1 MVDGLAGPTD
11 KVYGTTGATNDIPDL
26 DEPSCSS
33 EQSSAKKA
41 VKSAFPSHKKP
52 KNKLIIDTEIINKM
66 FTYGGEKGELKQEEA
81 MEKLESDICEL
92 AAHCVAAMRR
102 VQKKRKSNFQ
112 KLLEEAVGNQDDDE
126 GGIDDDE
133 LGDGEDK
140 PVMSD
145 ENNETENSGIG
156 EDEAQDQVDIGE
168 QLSYESLFQ
177 KNKKRPRGD
186 RRSYSVQSGTDCMQ
200 LKSMFN
206 QPLSVRGI
214 KSIEI
219 EEEKKQKQ
227 KLQLEV
233 QSSGD

>member
-1 MVDGLAGPTD
+1 M
-11 KVYGTTGATNDIPDL
+11 
-26 DEPSCSS
+26 
-33 EQSSAKKA
+33 
-41 VKSAFPSHKKP
+41 
-52 KNKLIIDTEIINKM
+52 
-66 FTYGGEKGELKQEEA
+66 
-81 MEKLESDICEL
+81 
-92 AAHCVAAMRR
+92 
-102 VQKKRKSNFQ
+102 
-112 KLLEEAVGNQDDDE
+112 GNQDDDE
-126 GGIDDDE
+126 GGMDDDD

-177 KNKKRPRGD
+177 KNKRRPRGD

-200 LKSMFN
+200 LKSIFN

-219 EEEKKQKQ
+219 EEEKKQK
-227 KLQLEV
+227 LQLEV

>member
-1 MVDGLAGPTD
+1 M
-11 KVYGTTGATNDIPDL
+11 
-26 DEPSCSS
+26 
-33 EQSSAKKA
+33 
-41 VKSAFPSHKKP
+41 
-52 KNKLIIDTEIINKM
+52 
-66 FTYGGEKGELKQEEA
+66 
-81 MEKLESDICEL
+81 
-92 AAHCVAAMRR
+92 
-102 VQKKRKSNFQ
+102 
-112 KLLEEAVGNQDDDE
+112 GNQDGDD
-126 GGIDDDE
+126 GGMDDDDLE
-133 LGDGEDK
+133 DGEDK

-177 KNKKRPRGD
+177 KNKTRRGD
-186 RRSYSVQSGTDCMQ
+186 RRSYSVQSGTDCMP

-233 QSSGD
+233 QSSGDQQRGDEE